1 MKRNF
6 IQVPSYLDYLVER
19 GDDGR
24 RRADRGTANLSGRPK
39 GYFFRESHIHWPMV
53 VLRDFRNAHPDV
65 DLHCVN
71 VASPVFCRRTL
82 KGCAKMISGSD
93 CVASLL
99 HIISRLSFVAIS
111 CVIAFGAPWSHV
123 HATRNVAW
131 VTKLVLPLIMP
142 WRSNSGQPRRPRVR
156 PSPPSMGCLPA
167 LKISK

>member
-1 MKRNF
+1 MNTSTGSVVFNEILKFVHFSSKNKPIKLMKRNF

-82 KGCAKMISGSD
+82 KGCAKMTHRPACGGRRRVPSR
-93 CVASLL
+93 CRTQAS
-99 HIISRLSFVAIS
+99 FAKTAAV
-111 CVIAFGAPWSHV
+111 GAQH
-123 HATRNVAW
+123 
-131 VTKLVLPLIMP
+131 
-142 WRSNSGQPRRPRVR
+142 
-156 PSPPSMGCLPA
+156 SPGFYVFES
-167 LKISK
+167 I